1 MRAAIYLRL
10 SREDGEKESE
20 SIRSQRVLLEKEVR
34 CRKWTLAG
42 EFVDDGVSGLTFQRP
57 GFSALCQAV
66 EEGRVDVV
74 LVKDLSRLGRDYTA
88 TGYYLDHYFPR
99 RGIRFLSLGEGIDTG
114 VQTSAND
121 FAPFQSVIN
130 DLYARDISRKVR
142 AALAARRETGRF
154 MGSCAPYG
162 YRKGENGR
170 LLPVPTEAAVIR
182 GMAVW
187 FFWGKG
193 SGEIAQELN
202 RQHLP
207 APGGKPGG
215 WSECAVRRLMKSETL
230 TGTCLQGKTQRLSY
244 KEPRRI
250 AGKPVRT
257 EGAHAAILPGWFYR
271 ALQRR
276 QRGGRSRRLC
286 AGQIWCRDCGGPMG
300 IQGKWLICIRCGGK
314 CPLPAAEDFARTLL
328 GDEKAGE
335 MALRLQRSFLA
346 ALTERILFSAE
357 PGSHGNFYAKPV
369 KDWEREKL
377 CAILRRKDFAKGLWY
392 GQEVLCRAQGKE
404 DGGLPE
410 LGGL

>member
-193 SGEIAQELN
+193 SGEIAQ
-202 RQHLP
+202 
-207 APGGKPGG
+207 
-215 WSECAVRRLMKSETL
+215 
-230 TGTCLQGKTQRLSY
+230 
-244 KEPRRI
+244 
-250 AGKPVRT
+250 
-257 EGAHAAILPGWFYR
+257 
-271 ALQRR
+271 
-276 QRGGRSRRLC
+276 
-286 AGQIWCRDCGGPMG
+286 
-300 IQGKWLICIRCGGK
+300 
-314 CPLPAAEDFARTLL
+314 
-328 GDEKAGE
+328 
-335 MALRLQRSFLA
+335 
-346 ALTERILFSAE
+346 
-357 PGSHGNFYAKPV
+357 
-369 KDWEREKL
+369 
-377 CAILRRKDFAKGLWY
+377 
-392 GQEVLCRAQGKE
+392 
-404 DGGLPE
+404 
-410 LGGL
+410 